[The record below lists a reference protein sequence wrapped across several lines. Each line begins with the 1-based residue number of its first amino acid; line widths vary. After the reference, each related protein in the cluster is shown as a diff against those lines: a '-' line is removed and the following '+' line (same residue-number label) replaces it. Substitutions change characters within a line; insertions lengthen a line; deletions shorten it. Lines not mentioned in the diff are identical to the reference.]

1 MNQKSQ
7 MQNLF
12 WNETKQNILIARQFC
27 YIYFDDSK
35 AEEKS
40 SDNTTKKSCKTFTNE
55 QKRDV
60 KHSHTK
66 KKKHGNPQNLM
77 LKKKTHMH
85 INIYL

>member
-1 MNQKSQ
+1 MILKQKK
-7 MQNLF
+7 NLVIIQK
-12 WNETKQNILIARQFC
+12 NLA
-27 YIYFDDSK
+27 
-35 AEEKS
+35 
-40 SDNTTKKSCKTFTNE
+40 KTFTNE